1 VAAKVRRERAAEPE
15 RTQLGYLATSS
26 FRTAFHDGNGG
37 LRENG
42 PGISKLFQR
51 SMFKIYL

>member
-1 VAAKVRRERAAEPE
+1 MAAKVRRERAAEPE